1 MKNVSGR
8 RSGLHRLASRGCI
21 GGDMRSNLRGVR
33 VVVRGETLYRRY
45 SLF

>member
-1 MKNVSGR
+1 MKILVAG
-8 RSGLHRLASRGCI
+8 GPHRLAFGGCI

-33 VVVRGETLYRRY
+33 VVVGGETLYRRY